1 MSFAFDTLAYA
12 RKLRDAKVPP
22 EQAEAMA
29 DALTSAIR
37 DNVAPRADL
46 LKIENSLESVKAEV
60 MLHRWL
66 FGAMLALQLATLG
79 AVITLFARLVR

>member
-12 RKLRDAKVPP
+12 RKLRDAKVPQ

-29 DALTSAIR
+29 DALAQTFNAP
-37 DNVAPRADL
+37 NGVATKSDIAR
-46 LKIENSLESVKAEV
+46 LEAEV

-66 FGAMLALQLATLG
+66 FGAMLALQLGTLG
-79 AVITLFARLVR
+79 AVISLFAKLVR